1 MHDNKFVVIIPARG
15 GSKGIPNKNLKELL
29 GKPLIAYSI
38 ECAFNSKYVDKVIV
52 STDSPEIASI
62 SKKYGAEVPFLRP
75 SELATDS
82 SPVIDTFIYTIERLE
97 KEEGIDINQFIV
109 LQPTSPLRN
118 TKDLDEAIE
127 LFMDKDADSVVSYTL
142 EEHPVY
148 WHKYLKEDGRLEDFM
163 PSSISRRQ
171 DYRKTYYPNG
181 AIYVFK
187 KTLIL
192 QRNYYSENTYAYIMP
207 RNRSV
212 DIDYQE
218 DFDYIEYLIS
228 NNKI

>member
-1 MHDNKFVVIIPARG
+1 MSENKFVVIIPARG
-15 GSKGIPNKNLKELL
+15 GSKGILNKNLKELL

-38 ECAFNSKYVDKVIV
+38 ECAIHSKYVDRVIV
-52 STDSPEIASI
+52 STDSLEIAEI

-75 SELATDS
+75 SELATDN

-97 KEEGIDINQFIV
+97 RDNGVPINHFIV
-109 LQPTSPLRN
+109 LQPTSPLRT

-127 LFMDKDADSVVSYTL
+127 LFISKDADSVVSYTP
-142 EEHPVY
+142 EEHPIY
-148 WHKYLKEDGRLEDFM
+148 WHKYLNKEGKLEDFM

-181 AIYVFK
+181 AIYIFK
-187 KTLIL
+187 KALIL

-218 DFDYIEYLIS
+218 DFDYIEYLMS
-228 NNKI
+228 NNKV

>member
-1 MHDNKFVVIIPARG
+1 
-15 GSKGIPNKNLKELL
+15 
-29 GKPLIAYSI
+29 
-38 ECAFNSKYVDKVIV
+38 
-52 STDSPEIASI
+52 
-62 SKKYGAEVPFLRP
+62 
-75 SELATDS
+75 
-82 SPVIDTFIYTIERLE
+82 LE
-97 KEEGIDINQFIV
+97 KEEGITIDQFIV
-109 LQPTSPLRN
+109 LQPTSPLR
-118 TKDLDEAIE
+118 TTRDLEEAIE
-127 LFMDKDADSVVSYTL
+127 LFINKKADSVVSYTS
-142 EEHPVY
+142 EEHPIY

-192 QRNYYSENTYAYIMP
+192 QRNYYSDNTYAYIMP

-218 DFDYIEYLIS
+218 DFDYIEYLMS

>member
-1 MHDNKFVVIIPARG
+1 MNDNKFVVIIPARG

-38 ECAFNSKYVDKVIV
+38 ECAINSKYVDKVIV
-52 STDSPEIASI
+52 STDSSEIAEV

-97 KEEGIDINQFIV
+97 KEEGITIDQFIV
-109 LQPTSPLRN
+109 LQPTSPLR
-118 TKDLDEAIE
+118 TTRDLDEAIE
-127 LFMDKDADSVVSYTL
+127 LFVNKKADSVVSYTS
-142 EEHPVY
+142 EEHPIY

-187 KTLIL
+187 KALIL

-218 DFDYIEYLIS
+218 DFDYIEYLLS
-228 NNKI
+228 NKKI

>member
-1 MHDNKFVVIIPARG
+1 MSENRFIVIIPARG
-15 GSKGIPNKNLKELL
+15 GSKGIPNKNLKDLL

-38 ECAFNSKYVDKVIV
+38 ECALNSKYINRVIV
-52 STDSPEIASI
+52 STDSSEIAEV

-75 SELATDS
+75 AELATDS

-97 KEEGIDINQFIV
+97 KGEGLIIDNFIV
-109 LQPTSPLRN
+109 LQPTSPLRT

-127 LFMDKDADSVVSYTL
+127 LFIKKRADSVVSFTS
-142 EEHPVY
+142 EEHPIY
-148 WHKYLKEDGRLEDFM
+148 WHKYLGDDGRLEDFIS
-163 PSSISRRQ
+163 SSISRRQ

-181 AIYVFK
+181 AIYVFRK
-187 KTLIL
+187 ALIL
-192 QRNYYSENTYAYIMP
+192 QRNYYSDNTYAYIMP
-207 RNRSV
+207 RNRSI

-218 DFDYIEYLIS
+218 DFDYIEYLMT